1 MSGKAMGW
9 ALEQSTELPVD
20 KLVLIAV
27 ANFADEH
34 HQCFPSRKTLAKL
47 AMCSV
52 DTVDRS
58 IRRLIKSGMLGK
70 DQRFADRGGLKSNC
84 YSLPVGDYSP
94 AAHNPLGGGGRK
106 MRPGGQPQIAATLA
120 APNAATL
127 AASGAATKGTFT
139 EPSIELTPK
148 PPQGASTNA
157 SQINWRTA
165 FATADDH
172 AGVEVTKSG
181 DLALVNGTL
190 QRWLEEFGNDER
202 ALKNALREAH
212 ATVNEG
218 SRKSLKVQVEATLA
232 RIVRDMATRKKNYLA
247 AAAAKAEPKRVKP
260 SRWGA

>member
-1 MSGKAMGW
+1 MNGLPWFRMYHEFATDPKVQMLSESDQRRFVMLLCLRCCNGDVTLQDVDVAFQLRVSEPDW
-9 ALEQSTELPVD
+9 LET
-20 KLVLIAV
+20 KGRLIARNLIDGSNNPT
-27 ANFADEH
+27 AWDARQKLSDSSK
-34 HQCFPSRKTLAKL
+34 SRVYKHRAKKET
-47 AMCSV
+47 AAKRVCNVTETAQSKIE
-52 DTVDRS
+52 S
-58 IRRLIKSGMLGK
+58 KIEIKK
-70 DQRFADRGGLKSNC
+70 
-84 YSLPVGDYSP
+84 
-94 AAHNPLGGGGRK
+94 
-106 MRPGGQPQIAATLA
+106 
-120 APNAATL
+120 
-127 AASGAATKGTFT
+127 
-139 EPSIELTPK
+139 ETPK

-172 AGVEVTKSG
+172 AGVEVTESG